1 MPLCAQRVRP
11 HEAGRR
17 NDAFDRVSKVE
28 YLVHA
33 RVHVHADDE
42 EGKKDY
48 VWADLDTLLATSP
61 QVDMDPEDLSEMLL
75 AYEKRMARRRGRLC
89 SKHSRT
95 MCARP
100 PQRARLGMRQA
111 CDPTCAVSNVL
122 VTRVSNAR

>member
-1 MPLCAQRVRP
+1 MPPARSANRLPLRVGCPCVHREFD
-11 HEAGRR
+11 HTKLEEWERR

-75 AYEKRMARRRGRLC
+75 AYEKRMAE
-89 SKHSRT
+89 
-95 MCARP
+95 ARAIVF
-100 PQRARLGMRQA
+100 QTFAHDVRAAAAEGEAGDEAGL
-111 CDPTCAVSNVL
+111 
-122 VTRVSNAR
+122 